1 MNRPV
6 IVLLLAALIAFG
18 IASGRLPDAPRMD
31 FLAGL
36 KKGQS
41 VNVKEVAGR
50 FEVRFFDDGQM
61 VMSHKVIEIGPDF
74 MTIEDI
80 SNVTETRIPIY
91 AIKSIVKNK
100 VPK

>member
-6 IVLLLAALIAFG
+6 FVLLLAALVAYG
-18 IASGRLPDAPRMD
+18 TVSAQQPERPRMD

-36 KKGQS
+36 KKGNS

-50 FEVRFFDDGQM
+50 FEFSFFDDGQM